1 MTHPET
7 SRLDLLRPD
16 EFGDLAQLH
25 SLCFGGHTSV
35 ESLLRQRYGPAA
47 GDVGAGGNG
56 RPRSEVIIARSE
68 SGAPVAA
75 QAITWIP
82 ASFGM
87 ETVSVG
93 MMTLGM
99 VHPEWRRRGLFREVV
114 EDAARVGWEGGAA
127 VQFTMPND
135 RSQPAF
141 ERFDG
146 WESAGPR
153 STFLLALD
161 PGKLV
166 GQRVGLGGLGSAL
179 GRPLRMASRWSRK
192 GGDGLIEL
200 VDLARH
206 ASSIDDLATR
216 VGHSA
221 GKLMLHRGA
230 AFAQWRYVDN
240 PSGAYRFHASERP
253 GGGFDGLVITTTQP
267 RFGTTLGF
275 VVDILSDAP
284 EDRQRQLVRRASRAL
299 WEQGATAAI
308 AVGRMEGSR
317 RALRRAGFY
326 DLTSVYPRTFHTY
339 FSRQPTRSGPLGA
352 DFDPKQHWY
361 LSLADFDSV

>member
-1 MTHPET
+1 MCAGAT
-7 SRLDLLRPD
+7 SRL
-16 EFGDLAQLH
+16 A
-25 SLCFGGHTSV
+25 
-35 ESLLRQRYGPAA
+35 RQHEP
-47 GDVGAGGNG
+47 
-56 RPRSEVIIARSE
+56 
-68 SGAPVAA
+68 
-75 QAITWIP
+75 
-82 ASFGM
+82 
-87 ETVSVG
+87 
-93 MMTLGM
+93 L
-99 VHPEWRRRGLFREVV
+99 RRRRLPGRAERAGRARLAARLLEQRLEQLLDR
-114 EDAARVGWEGGAA
+114 EDA
-127 VQFTMPND
+127 
-135 RSQPAF
+135 
-141 ERFDG
+141 
-146 WESAGPR
+146 
-153 STFLLALD
+153 
-161 PGKLV
+161 
-166 GQRVGLGGLGSAL
+166 
-179 GRPLRMASRWSRK
+179 
-192 GGDGLIEL
+192 L

-206 ASSIDDLATR
+206 APSIDDLATR
-216 VGHSA
+216 VGQSA

-352 DFDPKQHWY
+352 DFDPKQDWY